1 VSFGHAVFLG
11 VGSYAAVWSFK
22 LLSMNVLPAVLC
34 AMGVSGLF
42 ALAIGFAVSVGQYLP
57 TIFAGGGRFSTLTV
71 EAVTLSSG
79 SDPRVTG
86 IYALVQAGLPLLV
99 YMLAIAY
106 PAWRYRH
113 RKGMG

>member
-1 VSFGHAVFLG
+1 
-11 VGSYAAVWSFK
+11 
-22 LLSMNVLPAVLC
+22 
-34 AMGVSGLF
+34 
-42 ALAIGFAVSVGQYLP
+42 
-57 TIFAGGGRFSTLTV
+57 V

-99 YMLAIAY
+99 YLLAIAY